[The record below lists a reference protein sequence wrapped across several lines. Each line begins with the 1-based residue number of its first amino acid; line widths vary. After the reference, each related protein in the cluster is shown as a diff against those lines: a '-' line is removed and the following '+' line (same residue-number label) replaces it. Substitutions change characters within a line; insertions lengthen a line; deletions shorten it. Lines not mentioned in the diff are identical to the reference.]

1 MQATRRKTVFIS
13 GSAYEYGRFGEDGRT
28 FIREL
33 SKTLLKNGFR
43 IISGFGA
50 GVGNYVVEG
59 ALHEIYANGDQNG
72 TDQNGREQNGTDQN
86 CRDQNNGNPKIT
98 DQLRVFPFPTVTDLL
113 ENIQKN
119 YRDDIISQAGTAIF
133 LFGNKLEDI
142 CIREA
147 DGMRKEFDIARSHQA
162 LLIPV
167 GASGYISE
175 RLWQEMIGKYDDYF
189 TSREKFE
196 LYEQLGNPEARPE
209 DLIDTILQIAQ

>member
-13 GSAYEYGRFGEDGRT
+13 GSAYEYGRFGENGRG

-33 SKTLLKNGFR
+33 SKTLLKNGFS
-43 IISGFGA
+43 IISGFGS

-59 ALHEIYANGDQNG
+59 ALHEIYASGDRKM
-72 TDQNGREQNGTDQN
+72 TDH
-86 CRDQNNGNPKIT
+86 
-98 DQLRVFPFPTVTDLL
+98 LRVFPFPTPADLL
-113 ENIQKN
+113 ENIQKD
-119 YRDDIISQAGTAIF
+119 YRTEMISQADTAIF

-147 DGMRKEFDIARSHQA
+147 DGMQKEFDIARSHQA

-175 RLWQEMIGKYDDYF
+175 KLWLEMVRKYDDYF
-189 TSREKFE
+189 NSREKFE
-196 LYEQLGNPEARPE
+196 LYEKLGNPEARPE
-209 DLIDTILQIAQ
+209 ELIDTILQIAQ